1 MDSCQRGVEVVVKTT
16 EVVAPFSPLTV
27 QRLPMLNLDLL
38 VPLCDNG
45 ILFLYDKHQSMMISL
60 VKKGLSQG
68 GPEILCNNRGVDFVQ
83 AIADVNLQHLDL
95 YKLDVAVYPK
105 FFPVK
110 TRGVLS
116 VQVTEMRCG
125 GLVIGCTFD
134 HRVADGHSVSN
145 FIAAWANM
153 TRSNHCG
160 DNKMASSLPSPEYLS
175 SFLLPRKPI
184 RPDLAMHNKYVLF
197 EAASSDSPQAPP
209 LVHLQSRIYKISA
222 CQIELLQSLAG
233 PGRTKFESFSALLFR
248 NCSQWTKFFRP

>member
-60 VKKGLSQG
+60 VKKGLS
-68 GPEILCNNRGVDFVQ
+68 Q